1 MFDFACDAQDRGEY
15 FLYVKIPGNIGPVER
30 GDRFE
35 DPLADKLSELG
46 VGSVCGG
53 GSQLGEGKTIEYCGI
68 DVILTKRE
76 EGLSAIL
83 TTLRTLGAPAG
94 SVVEEYL
101 PSRIDHPVH
110 A

>member
-1 MFDFACDAQDRGEY
+1 
-15 FLYVKIPGNIGPVER
+15 
-30 GDRFE
+30 
-35 DPLADKLSELG
+35 
-46 VGSVCGG
+46 
-53 GSQLGEGKTIEYCGI
+53 
-68 DVILTKRE
+68 LTKRE